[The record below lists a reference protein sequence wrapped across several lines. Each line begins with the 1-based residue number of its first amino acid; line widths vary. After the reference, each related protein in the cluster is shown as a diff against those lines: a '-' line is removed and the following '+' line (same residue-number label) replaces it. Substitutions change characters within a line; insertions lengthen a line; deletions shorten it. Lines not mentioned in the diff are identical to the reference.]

1 MFGILLVVV
10 IGCGNTDNPVK
21 EDRPSTQALITEF
34 SPVQNVDQILGAWL
48 LKSVNVFGDD
58 AKSRYR
64 IDVVSFYL
72 TFKPD
77 GTFQATH
84 RYPIEIFGN
93 EETFE
98 LRGLPHLIEYKEIT
112 ETFNGD
118 YQIIANQLRL
128 TLISAGVKPT
138 EASEIDSYFES
149 PSFLWVGTVGNTGM
163 AEAFLAEK
171 GDKIVIVASEGANS
185 VDIIFRRL

>member
-1 MFGILLVVV
+1 MFGILLVAV
-10 IGCGNTDNPVK
+10 IGCGSTDNSVK
-21 EDRPSTQALITEF
+21 EDGPLTQALITEF
-34 SPVQNVDQILGAWL
+34 SRVQNVDQILGAWL
-48 LKSVNVFGDD
+48 LKSINVFGDD
-58 AKSRYR
+58 AKSRYK

-98 LRGLPHLIEYKEIT
+98 LLGLPHLIEYKEIT

-128 TLISAGVKPT
+128 TFISAGVKPK
-138 EASEIDSYFES
+138 EASEIDSDFGN
-149 PSFLWVGTVGNTGM
+149 PIFLWFGRVGNT
-163 AEAFLAEK
+163 AIVEAFLAEK
-171 GDKIVIVASEGANS
+171 GDKLLFVASDGPNS
-185 VDIIFRRL
+185 ADVIYQRL